1 MILKQFTV
9 KSVNFIIFYVNRAQ
23 NQFAYPYIHYNRFR
37 YSRKKNCWDLLRIL
51 PGTPQNFI
59 ISEISLYTCVY
70 LTSFAVSC
78 R

>member
-37 YSRKKNCWDLLRIL
+37 YSRKKIVGIC
-51 PGTPQNFI
+51 
-59 ISEISLYTCVY
+59 
-70 LTSFAVSC
+70 
-78 R
+78 